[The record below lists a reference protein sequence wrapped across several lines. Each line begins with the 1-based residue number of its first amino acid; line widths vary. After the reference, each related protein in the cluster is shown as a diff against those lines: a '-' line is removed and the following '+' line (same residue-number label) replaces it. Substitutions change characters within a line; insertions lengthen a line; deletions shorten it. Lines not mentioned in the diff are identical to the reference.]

1 MEWKRM
7 LTLTTGTD
15 KGKKLYALLLVC
27 VVVLF
32 GLSLWGGKDDSGQV
46 QESGH
51 ETTQAYIQ
59 YYEKRLEDILSQTQG
74 VGRVEVAITLEG
86 GVQREFVEESQQESS
101 DNDSGSQKRSS
112 SSTLVIGTGSG
123 QQAVVRQE
131 LQPKVRGVLIAC
143 DGANSDSVRL
153 AVVEGVRTLLDI
165 PSSRICVVQRK

>member
-1 MEWKRM
+1 M
-7 LTLTTGTD
+7 
-15 KGKKLYALLLVC
+15 
-27 VVVLF
+27 
-32 GLSLWGGKDDSGQV
+32 

-51 ETTQAYIQ
+51 ETTQAYIH

-101 DNDSGSQKRSS
+101 DNDSGSQRRSS

-123 QQAVVRQE
+123 QQAGVRQE
-131 LQPKVRGVLIAC
+131 LPPKGRGERIAC